1 MANKRQATKRAGQAK
16 KRQSRNSAVKSATKS
31 AVKKAIEAVQ
41 AKDLGKAKEAYML
54 AIKALSK
61 AASKGTIPKARAS
74 RKIGR
79 LTILAKKILPDALP
93 IKGSATK
100 AAPKAAAKK

>member
-16 KRQSRNSAVKSATKS
+16 KRQARNSAVKSATKT
-31 AVKKAIEAVQ
+31 AVKKALEAVQ

-93 IKGSATK
+93 IKGGS
-100 AAPKAAAKK
+100 KAAAKK